1 MSSNRNNPNAIVSS
15 PKFDP
20 PRNWKN
26 WTSVET
32 WSACPG
38 LWFPVKWWD
47 LPANATPDL
56 NIRTAVESTPAVSP
70 LYGHF
75 IMIYK
80 FFFCPYRLYVPN
92 LNNNNVNDLTDIEQ
106 IEFPVMFANSDGL
119 PYFVNI
125 TNGSLLDYLGYA
137 KRKSYISTN
146 PNLRFINLFGAIDV
160 DDPEFNRVV
169 GYTTN
174 PNNGDFVYDV
184 SNVIYPTV
192 VGDDDSALEM
202 LTDNAIPWLAYY
214 DIFSHHLANPNEEFI
229 PFINADGE
237 SQYVSL
243 HAIQAIAPYVSGR
256 GQNAG
261 LYGVG
266 DTSNRW
272 QLRGIEVGDGSNPS
286 YIYDPYVTSVDHG
299 TVYLVDK
306 AAVTTDSFV
315 QDYIEYLKAPQYNH
329 FGMMPCNYLPDYFT
343 TWVDPDDY
351 NVVNDMQLPNMN
363 IMQIRLQERKWV
375 DYARQLARRSKR
387 LTDWVENKYGGPKLK
402 LNNEPI
408 LVGEDKVDVYFQN
421 ITAQSNSGDGSKLS
435 DYVGGQ
441 ASRISFMTPK
451 TKDPIKFTTQ
461 EPGLLMCMC
470 CLVPE
475 VSYTGGVDRFLKK
488 RRMADLYT
496 PLYDAVGFQ
505 SIYAYEVKAG
515 SRTPLETI
523 GDVPGWYEY
532 MSKTNHHKG
541 LFELNE
547 FKSWVLER
555 DFTDH
560 TTDVSYGDPDVVNS
574 TYVDEDMFDY
584 NFVDVG
590 LYKDNFYIQTLFDF
604 KIKLPMSDQIVNLR
618 Y

>member
-1 MSSNRNNPNAIVSS
+1 MSSNRNNPNAIVNS

-106 IEFPVMFANSDGL
+106 IEFPVLFADGDNH
-119 PYFVNI
+119 PTPVEI
-125 TNGSLLDYLGYA
+125 KNGSLFDYLGYS
-137 KRKSYISTN
+137 KRRMYIDGQN
-146 PNLRFINLFGAIDV
+146 YVYVMGAID
-160 DDPEFNRVV
+160 DNDPEFNRVI
-169 GYTTN
+169 GYASSVVTEMFDFDYSTN
-174 PNNGDFVYDV
+174 LIQPGRSVETAMEY
-184 SNVIYPTV
+184 
-192 VGDDDSALEM
+192 A
-202 LTDNAIPWLAYY
+202 TDNAIPWLAYY
-214 DIFSHHLANPNEEFI
+214 DIFCHHLANPNEEFI
-229 PFINADGE
+229 PFVNKDGE
-237 SQYVSL
+237 TDYISL
-243 HAIQAIAPYVSGR
+243 HALQAITPYVSGR
-256 GQNAG
+256 GVSEGTYSSGNSEHPW
-261 LYGVG
+261 
-266 DTSNRW
+266 TI
-272 QLRGIEVGDGSNPS
+272 RGISVGNGPLPS
-286 YIYDPYVTSVDHG
+286 YVGNVLVTSQDHG
-299 TVYLVDK
+299 TVYLMDQSQRRVGTISDII
-306 AAVTTDSFV
+306 S
-315 QDYIEYLKAPQYNH
+315 DYIQYQAAPDYSH

-351 NVVNDMQLPNMN
+351 NVVNDMELPNMN

-387 LTDWVENKYGGPKLK
+387 LTDWVDNKYGGPKLK

-451 TKDPIKFTTQ
+451 TKAPIKFTTQ

-505 SIYAYEVKAG
+505 SIYAYEVKAA
-515 SRTPLETI
+515 SRTPFETI

-541 LFELNE
+541 LFELAE

-555 DFTDH
+555 DFTDNNI
-560 TTDVSYGDPDVVNS
+560 TSGNYGEPDIVNS

>member
-1 MSSNRNNPNAIVSS
+1 MSSNRNNPNAIVNS

-106 IEFPVMFANSDGL
+106 IEFPRIFVNSDGL
-119 PYFVNI
+119 AYFANV
-125 TNGSLLDYLGYA
+125 TNGSLFDYLGYA
-137 KRKSYISTN
+137 KRKTYATSDQSRYLS
-146 PNLRFINLFGAIDV
+146 LYGAIDE
-160 DDPEFNRVV
+160 DDPEFNRVI
-169 GYTTN
+169 GYSINSSTHT
-174 PNNGDFVYDV
+174 FVYDV
-184 SNVIYPTV
+184 PNVLYPTLHE
-192 VGDDDSALEM
+192 DNASFEM
-202 LTDNAIPWLAYY
+202 TSDNAIPWLAYY

-229 PFINADGE
+229 PFVDYNGQ

-256 GQNAG
+256 GSKSG
-261 LYGVG
+261 LFRDDVSRVSWSIGGIDVSSDFVSSCIYSPHV
-266 DTSNRW
+266 DTTEFGR
-272 QLRGIEVGDGSNPS
+272 
-286 YIYDPYVTSVDHG
+286 
-299 TVYLVDK
+299 VYLVDNS
-306 AAVTTDSFV
+306 VTTTASFV

-387 LTDWVENKYGGPKLK
+387 LTDWIENKYGGPKLK

-505 SIYAYEVKAG
+505 SIYAYEVKSS
-515 SRTPLETI
+515 SRAPLETI

-541 LFELNE
+541 LFELSE

-555 DFTDH
+555 DFTDQ
-560 TTDVSYGDPDVVNS
+560 TTEGTYNEPDVVNS